1 MRKSPLFVNM
11 VLCVLLGATLLC
23 AIVVRAAA
31 PQWIL
36 PKLNIPAIAA
46 LSLLA
51 LVVQHYCAPSAPR
64 HYGLS
69 ALYSA
74 LTFALLPWCSAYL
87 PLGDALRAGV
97 VGGATFTAVMW
108 LFTVITRRLRDS
120 HTSPAAPVICALGL
134 YLAAQG
140 FMGILL

>member
-11 VLCVLLGATLLC
+11 ALCVLLGAALLC
-23 AIVVRAAA
+23 AIIVRAAA

-51 LVVQHYCAPSAPR
+51 LVVQHYLAPDVPR

-69 ALYSA
+69 TLYSA
-74 LTFALLPWCSAYL
+74 ITFALLPWCSAYL

-108 LFTVITRRLRDS
+108 LFTIITRRLDDS
-120 HTSPAAPVICALGL
+120 DTSPAAPVICAFGL
-134 YLAAQG
+134 YLAVQG